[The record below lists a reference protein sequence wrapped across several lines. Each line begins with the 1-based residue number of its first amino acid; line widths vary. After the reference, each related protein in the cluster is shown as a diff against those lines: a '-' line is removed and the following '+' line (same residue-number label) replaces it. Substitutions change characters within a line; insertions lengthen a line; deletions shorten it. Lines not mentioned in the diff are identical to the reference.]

1 MFTER
6 EFVMRPRTKSTTQFT
21 LGFVL
26 CSALLSA
33 YASTGYAQGMSSTGA
48 PARARYANALP
59 DPEPLPSIDTL
70 EAIQPPAAP
79 VAAVKPLAG
88 TISVHELR
96 VPAGAIKEFQRSEK
110 AVHFGDFRSAAVHLR
125 KAIQIDPNFVQAH
138 NNLGASYIELNECE
152 SAVAELRKA
161 IDLDSKL
168 EESYRN
174 LGLALFLLRR
184 YSEAEIAARQ
194 ALQLG
199 PRRGLVRYTLGRIL
213 AAEGSGSAEAE
224 ELLRQS
230 VPENVDARLPLAQV
244 LLNRGATEQ
253 AASEL
258 RAYLRS
264 PDANEARMAAVQ
276 YWLSKITQAK
286 VAAPG
291 LGVEHGS

>member
-1 MFTER
+1 
-6 EFVMRPRTKSTTQFT
+6 MRPRTKSTTQFT
-21 LGFVL
+21 IGLAL
-26 CSALLSA
+26 CSALLSSC
-33 YASTGYAQGMSSTGA
+33 ASTGYAQGTSSSRV
-48 PARARYANALP
+48 PAGGRYANTRP
-59 DPEPLPSIDTL
+59 DPETLPSIGTL
-70 EAIQPPAAP
+70 ETIQSQAAP
-79 VAAVKPLAG
+79 AAAVKSHAG

-110 AVHFGDFRSAAVHLR
+110 AVHSRDFQSAAEHLR

-152 SAVAELRKA
+152 SAVTEFRKA

-168 EESYRN
+168 QESYRN
-174 LGLALFLLRR
+174 LGLALFVLRR
-184 YSEAEIAARQ
+184 YPEAEIAARQ

-199 PRRGLVRYTLGRIL
+199 PQRGSARYTLGRIL

-258 RAYLRS
+258 RAYMRS
-264 PDANEARMAAVQ
+264 PGANQARMAAVQ
-276 YWLSKITQAK
+276 YWLSKIAQAK
-286 VAAPG
+286 LAAPG
-291 LGVEHGS
+291 LGSEPGS